1 MKCRTDIK
9 KAIIKKAIA
18 QSETKNITRLSE
30 SILFVSNTSFPSG
43 KAQAFRVAESV
54 VNKTNK
60 DFNGLVAHRREMTS
74 GQEIVFNPSPELVT
88 IYYNEYLK
96 SFTEKEARAIQR
108 EDAERAGIEYS
119 DDYLFDS
126 PGSENPL
133 YNMYEDMANLALTP
147 EVIEYLYS
155 DSSQRMNMIKFAQSA
170 TDLISNL
177 RGLNY
182 TNDDILDK
190 IKCL

>member
-1 MKCRTDIK
+1 MKCRIDVK
-9 KAIIKKAIA
+9 KSIVKKAIA
-18 QSETKNITRLSE
+18 ESETKNITRISE
-30 SILFVSNTSFPSG
+30 SVLFVSNTAFPSG

-54 VNKTNK
+54 VNKTNRN
-60 DFNGLVAHRREMTS
+60 FNGLVAHRREMTN
-74 GQEIVFNPSPELVT
+74 GQEIVFSPSPELVT
-88 IYYNEYLK
+88 VYFNDYLK
-96 SFTEKEARAIQR
+96 RFNEDEAMAIQR
-108 EDAERAGIEYS
+108 EDAERAGIDYD

-133 YNMYEDMANLALTP
+133 YNMYEDMDNLELTP

-155 DSSQRMNMIKFAQSA
+155 DSSQRMSMIKFAQSA
-170 TDLISNL
+170 KDLISNL